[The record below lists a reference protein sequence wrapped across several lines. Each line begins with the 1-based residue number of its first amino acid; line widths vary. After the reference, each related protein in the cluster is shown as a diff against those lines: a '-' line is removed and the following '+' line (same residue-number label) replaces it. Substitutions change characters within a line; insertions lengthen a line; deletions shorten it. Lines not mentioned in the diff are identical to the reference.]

1 MRIPAHRPS
10 RTVASPRVI
19 TALLTVGLIM
29 LVVSLAGCGSSRP
42 IKYYHITYPTADNPS
57 ADTIDAILMVRTFEA
72 SHLYL
77 DDKIVYGMDSPET
90 GTYEY
95 QRWVEPPVEILQD
108 SLVRG
113 LRASG
118 RFRGVYGL
126 RSDINGQFI
135 LAGHLY
141 EFQEVDG
148 ATIVARLSYETRLRD
163 RKTGLTVWN
172 HVYNHDE
179 PVSEKSVSA
188 FVQAMDKNVQRSV
201 LEVQAG
207 LEEYFRAHPMK

>member
-1 MRIPAHRPS
+1 MRIPAQRPS
-10 RTVASPRVI
+10 RIASNSLEFM
-19 TALLTVGLIM
+19 ALLLLL
-29 LVVSLAGCGSSRP
+29 LVSVSGCGSSRP
-42 IKYYHITYPTADNPS
+42 IKYYQISYPAASNPS
-57 ADTIDAILMVRTFEA
+57 ADMIDTILMVRIFES

-77 DDKIVYGMDSPET
+77 DDKIVYGMDSPQM

-95 QRWVEPPVEILQD
+95 QRWVEPPVGILQD

-126 RSDINGQFI
+126 RSDVNGQFI
-135 LAGHLY
+135 LSGHLY
-141 EFQEVDG
+141 DFKEVDG

-163 RKTGLTVWN
+163 RKSGLTVWN

-179 PVSEKSVSA
+179 PVSEKSVTA
-188 FVQAMDKNVQRSV
+188 VVQAMDKNVQRSV

-207 LEEYFRAHPMK
+207 LEEYFRAHPVKQ